1 MKKLSIA
8 LVAFACFSLTG
19 LTGCGGSGETKVI
32 QDGGDSGISDADKQK
47 MEQDMES
54 GAGYSNQGSN

>member
-19 LTGCGGSGETKVI
+19 LTGCGGSGETEVI
-32 QDGGDSGISDADKQK
+32 QGGGDSGISDADKQK
-47 MEQDMES
+47 MEQDMKS